1 MHLTRFALF
10 CALLCAACGSTGQDR
25 VAVPFTARGTD
36 PQAFDADGW
45 SVLLS
50 RADVALGP
58 IYFCA
63 SRGSSSDL
71 CPSAVAEFAD
81 SFSVDALDASRQ
93 DLGALDAL
101 TGEVHS
107 VAWDYA
113 ITWPTTAEE
122 PVVLDDAVDGH
133 SARFAGQA
141 SNGNETLDFT
151 LDLDIAPLLRG
162 SRAVQGVRN
171 DATIEADG
179 TRCELRLDPA
189 SWWAQARFDDYSGQ
203 SDAIAIDPE
212 SSTAQ
217 AVILAMTSSSPP
229 RFVWTQH

>member
-1 MHLTRFALF
+1 MHLTRTALC
-10 CALLCAACGSTGQDR
+10 CALVCVACGSTGQDR
-25 VAVPFTARGTD
+25 VAVPFTARGSA
-36 PQAFDADGW
+36 PQPFDADGW
-45 SVLLS
+45 SVQLT
-50 RADVALGP
+50 RADVAMGP

-63 SRGSSSDL
+63 ARGSSADL

-81 SFSVDALDASRQ
+81 SFSVDALDPTRQ
-93 DLGALDAL
+93 DLGALEAV
-101 TGEVHS
+101 TGELHS

-113 ITWPTTAEE
+113 ITWPTTEE
-122 PVVLDDAVDGH
+122 QPVVLGDAVNGH

-141 SNGNETLDFT
+141 SKDGEVIDFT

-171 DATIEADG
+171 DATIENEG
-179 TRCELRLDPA
+179 TRCELRLDA
-189 SWWAQARFDDYSGQ
+189 DAWWAQARFDDYSGQ
-203 SDAIAIDPE
+203 SDPVAIEPE

-229 RFVWTQH
+229 RFVWSQH